1 MELRLDPSIIKTK
14 LELGYGGKVHA
25 FFTSTC
31 ALHIDKYVPFDTGA
45 LANTTIINGSI
56 VNYGNVDADS
66 ITYNQEYASYVYDGV
81 DLNFQTDKH
90 LLATHHWDEAMWSA
104 EQQDIEEEVQRYVD
118 KIGDIE

>member
-1 MELRLDPSIIKTK
+1 MELKLDANKIKTD
-14 LELGYGGKVHA
+14 LHLNYGGKVHT
-25 FFTSTC
+25 FFTNTC
-31 ALHIDKYVPFDTGA
+31 ALHMDKYVPFDTGA